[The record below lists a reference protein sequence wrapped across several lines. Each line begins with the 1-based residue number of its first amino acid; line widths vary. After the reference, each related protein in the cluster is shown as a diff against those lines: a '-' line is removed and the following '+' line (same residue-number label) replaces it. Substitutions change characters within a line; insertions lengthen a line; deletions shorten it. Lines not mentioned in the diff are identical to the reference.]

1 MADLHLNDRL
11 RIDATL
17 LRFFHRA
24 KHHEHANLKSTAK
37 PAEISFLRKN
47 ADPSN
52 TGKTDLLHPGFCR
65 DLPPALPPLN
75 SL

>member
-24 KHHEHANLKSTAK
+24 KHHEHANLKSTSK
-37 PAEISFLRKN
+37 PAEISFLRKMQ
-47 ADPSN
+47 
-52 TGKTDLLHPGFCR
+52 TRVT
-65 DLPPALPPLN
+65 PARRIFSTRAFAATSRPLYRR
-75 SL
+75 